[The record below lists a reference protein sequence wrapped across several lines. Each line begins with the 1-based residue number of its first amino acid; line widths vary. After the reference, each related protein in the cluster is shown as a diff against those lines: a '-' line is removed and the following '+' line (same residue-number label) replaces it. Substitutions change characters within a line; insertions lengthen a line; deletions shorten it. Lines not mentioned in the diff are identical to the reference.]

1 MTQTKITVNPT
12 ALFDAQVRKLELQVT
27 RQDAEIQRLREN
39 LKYERK
45 LRQAAEESL
54 KETKEQLKPFLKQ
67 KRKRR
72 TKAEI
77 EAAENSALST
87 VKSNGVRKAT
97 KADCIRSYTDYRKM
111 YNALYEGNPRDALLW
126 TLGIS
131 FGLRVSDISRLRW
144 RHILKEDFTFRDR
157 IKVVEKKTSKLQN
170 CLITEAVVTEATK
183 YLNSLQWKINFD
195 DYVFQNIATGEPIG
209 TKRVYEIITKA
220 CQRAGLEYHIS
231 THSMRSTFANI
242 VLCLDKTTLDMNALT
257 KIQALL
263 NHSDVKCTMRYL
275 GTLHDMLDRSRE
287 IVSDFLMGKTDTDV
301 LEAGITSE
309 YGVDD
314 VMARLSEL
322 EEKLSPLQIN
332 P

>member
-1 MTQTKITVNPT
+1 MTQAKITIDT
-12 ALFDAQVRKLELQVT
+12 TSLLDAQVRKLELQVT
-27 RQDAEIQRLREN
+27 RQEAEIQRLREN

-77 EAAENSALST
+77 EAAEIAATSE
-87 VKSNGVRKAT
+87 VKSNGIKKAT

-111 YNALYEGNPRDALLW
+111 YDALYEANPRDAFLW

-144 RHILKEDFTFRDR
+144 QHLLKDDFTFRDR
-157 IKVVEKKTSKLQN
+157 IKVIEKKTSKLQN

-183 YLNSLQWKINFD
+183 YLNSLQWNVKSE
-195 DYVFQNIATGEPIG
+195 DYVFQNPATGEPIG
-209 TKRVYEIITKA
+209 TKRCYEIITKA
-220 CQRAGLEYHIS
+220 CQKAGLDYHIS

-242 VLCLDKTTLDMNALT
+242 VLCLDKTSLDMNSLT

-275 GTLHDMLDRSRE
+275 GTLRDMLDKSRV
-287 IVSDFLMGKTDTDV
+287 IVSDFLMGKTGVDK
-301 LEAGITSE
+301 LEAGIMNE
-309 YGVDD
+309 HNIDD
-314 VMARLSEL
+314 VMNRLSEL
-322 EEKLSPLQIN
+322 EDKLTMTE
-332 P
+332 